1 MNELVENTVDHYLP
15 IVEALIFASQD
26 PISLIRL
33 EQLFEEEGHAIER
46 AVLKEVLEKLQAVSE
61 DRALELVEVA
71 SGYQYRVKS
80 VFAPWLARL
89 TEERPQRYGRAL
101 LETLA
106 LIIYR
111 QPVTR
116 AEIEEVRGV
125 AVSSHILRILLD
137 RDWIKVVGHKD
148 VPGKPA
154 LFATTRAF
162 LDYFGLKNLRD
173 LPPLEDFTN
182 LDEAGEQLEMLL
194 HETDAAEIEQIERI
208 ERPEDVEH
216 IEECESA
223 GRVEE
228 VEREEP

>member
-1 MNELVENTVDHYLP
+1 MNELIEHSIEHYLP

-26 PISLIRL
+26 PISLARL
-33 EQLFEEEGHAIER
+33 EQLFQEEGQVIER
-46 AVLKEVLEKLQAVSE
+46 AVLKEILEKLQANCQ
-61 DRALELVEVA
+61 DRALELLEVA
-71 SGYQYRVKS
+71 SGYQYRVKP
-80 VFAPWLARL
+80 VFASWLARL
-89 TEERPQRYGRAL
+89 NEERPQRYGRAL

-116 AEIEEVRGV
+116 AEIEDVRGV
-125 AVSSHILRILLD
+125 AVSSTILRTLLD

-173 LPPLEDFTN
+173 LPPLEAFTN
-182 LDEAGEQLEMLL
+182 LDEAGEQLEILL
-194 HETDAAEIEQIERI
+194 HETDHTLENV
-208 ERPEDVEH
+208 DDFNNK
-216 IEECESA
+216 EENT
-223 GRVEE
+223 
-228 VEREEP
+228 